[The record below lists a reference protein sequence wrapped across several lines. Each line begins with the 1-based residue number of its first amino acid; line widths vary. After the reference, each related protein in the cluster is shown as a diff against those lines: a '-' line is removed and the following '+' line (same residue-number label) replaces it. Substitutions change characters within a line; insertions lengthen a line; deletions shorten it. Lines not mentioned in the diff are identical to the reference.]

1 MYLISGCQKK
11 IGTNRINCEFDEYLG
26 RRIMKIKEIIA
37 EIFFVLFT
45 IMVFVS
51 FVGAI
56 MWIWIGEIGAK
67 IFLTGVLSTMLFGC
81 FGSSVEKKQVSKRR
95 K

>member
-1 MYLISGCQKK
+1 MATKR
-11 IGTNRINCEFDEYLG
+11 RIECEFDEYLG

-67 IFLTGVLSTMLFGC
+67 VFLTGVLSTMLFGC
-81 FGSSVEKKQVSKRR
+81 FGSSVEKKQASKRR
-95 K
+95 